1 MKVESSI
8 NKQLNLPDLNELGS
22 LVVHNELL
30 PSGKYLLK
38 FIPAIR
44 HSGIVPFERLPLNL
58 KHNLYIKRVGDII
71 VSMLIILCVLSW
83 LIPLLALIIK
93 LDSKGPVFFFQKRNN
108 RNGKVFTCIKFR
120 SMIVN
125 DEAHLMQA
133 EENDRRITRFGKY
146 LRKNHIDE
154 LPQFF
159 NVFWGEMSLV
169 GPRPHMIRENLRY
182 DGSVEFYALRL
193 RVKPGITGLAQVMG
207 YAGTVREIEDMET
220 RVRLDNYYIRHWSL
234 KMDVMIFLTTL
245 IRTT

>member
-108 RNGKVFTCIKFR
+108 RNGKVFT
-120 SMIVN
+120 
-125 DEAHLMQA
+125 
-133 EENDRRITRFGKY
+133 
-146 LRKNHIDE
+146 
-154 LPQFF
+154 
-159 NVFWGEMSLV
+159 
-169 GPRPHMIRENLRY
+169 
-182 DGSVEFYALRL
+182 
-193 RVKPGITGLAQVMG
+193 
-207 YAGTVREIEDMET
+207 
-220 RVRLDNYYIRHWSL
+220 
-234 KMDVMIFLTTL
+234 
-245 IRTT
+245 